1 MNLTQVSQKLA
12 ELSQKFQQMINL
24 AKRIEE
30 LPSQESLVPSS
41 RIHVSNAGVAQSL
54 QLQKII
60 DAVSS
65 LDYNRILSIG
75 TISRNG
81 NSFTVPANAIWK
93 ISGVEATNIS
103 PFEFELLPEDAGSK
117 RIDLLIVRLSGFE
130 VITGTP
136 STNIFFAPDIPN
148 EANSILVKEYKI
160 EGNSIDE
167 GSNPVIGN
175 PFIYKNQFNN
185 IAANADHKFYLDQK
199 SNYLIIDPAITEIK
213 GIYLTENNDVE
224 SYTGKLGFFTNYLA
238 TAVPMRHLN
247 ADAPIMFKF
256 PKTNADYL
264 IQPGETLFFAEESY
278 AVAEWNVWKC
288 LNERFAGT
296 NPTLQ
301 QILTAGNTANLPIV
315 STLANGSAF
324 AFSTNANISAQY
336 IYAFMLN
343 GRISLSSNSTDF
355 DRSSGIIRAGK
366 KIYYDGSSGGNTDV
380 PTSFTGREVPDANWV
395 NAGLA
400 LKANDADV
408 LHKTGNLAELVTG
421 KKTFANNIGLGVD
434 AVDTWKMKLQGPFCW
449 TALDNDGQ
457 ASFELYTDNKRM
469 LLLNGTALIGY
480 SDLAATEKYNIS
492 AVNGSA
498 SFKGNLTTS
507 GLLYLGKFTTG
518 TAPAYQQGTTWF
530 NTSLGKMI
538 IGGATAWETVT
549 SI

>member
-41 RIHVSNAGVAQSL
+41 RIHVSNGGVSQSL

-75 TISRNG
+75 TIARDG

-103 PFEFELLPEDAGSK
+103 PFEFELLPADAGSK

-136 STNIFFAPDIPN
+136 STDIFFAPDIPN

-167 GSNPVIGN
+167 GNSPGIGN

-247 ADAPIMFKF
+247 AGAPIMFKF

-288 LNERFAGT
+288 LNERNIA
-296 NPTLQ
+296 
-301 QILTAGNTANLPIV
+301 IV
-315 STLANGSAF
+315 GSKPQK
-324 AFSTNANISAQY
+324 T
-336 IYAFMLN
+336 
-343 GRISLSSNSTDF
+343 
-355 DRSSGIIRAGK
+355 
-366 KIYYDGSSGGNTDV
+366 V
-380 PTSFTGREVPDANWV
+380 
-395 NAGLA
+395 
-400 LKANDADV
+400 
-408 LHKTGNLAELVTG
+408 TGNVT
-421 KKTFANNIGLGVD
+421 VD
-434 AVDTWKMKLQGPFCW
+434 NTYNGAIVKVKA
-449 TALDNDGQ
+449 TA
-457 ASFELYTDNKRM
+457 TI
-469 LLLNGTALIGY
+469 TIP
-480 SDLAATEKYNIS
+480 
-492 AVNGSA
+492 
-498 SFKGNLTTS
+498 S
-507 GLLYLGKFTTG
+507 GLIAGFEFDYATYT
-518 TAPAYQQGTTWF
+518 
-530 NTSLGKMI
+530 
-538 IGGATAWETVT
+538 GATATIVAGLNVEINSPSGLILHENKMGTIFNDTLNSYDVRGDQT
-549 SI
+549 TT